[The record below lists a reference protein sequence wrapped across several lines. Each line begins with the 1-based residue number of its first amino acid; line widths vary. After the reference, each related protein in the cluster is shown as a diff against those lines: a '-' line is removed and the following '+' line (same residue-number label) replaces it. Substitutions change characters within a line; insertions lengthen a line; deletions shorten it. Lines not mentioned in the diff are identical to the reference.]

1 MKIRNLVALCIAT
14 IAFVACGSDG
24 VKQQPQPSSWVA
36 SDFELIPYGYEW
48 WDCGEA
54 DYFEGFYNT
63 STKSLSFD
71 CVPKTLFHD
80 GMAIIA
86 DGDDFEQLNYINKQG
101 KRLLDEP
108 CQSATIFSEG
118 LAWIAKSG
126 SPLTIIRRDGSVVA
140 EMKGAE
146 GAYAFLDGVAVFYDG
161 KGLHGVADKSGKVL
175 IEPRYEEAYP
185 FVANNHWVV
194 LAGDCWV
201 IVDITTKEEVFIDG
215 TPRFTP
221 RMLLDGS
228 GFSSVAHMLRNDRLV
243 VRENDLCG
251 VMKTDGEWAI
261 KPQFYSVAPDGNNYL
276 FNNNGVFGW
285 CSGDGEYKINPT
297 FRDAY
302 PFCGANITPVCDN
315 DTNRWGYINHD
326 GDWVIEPQ
334 FRYAQPFSES
344 GIAIARDGGSGKWGI
359 INREGKWKVN
369 PMYND
374 IYFIGSEDVFIAHK
388 SYYDNYL
395 MDAKGEFL
403 YGECSMFS
411 KYVDMLRSNAV
422 GQPEYVKATSDY
434 VDIEAYAAAIETE
447 LLAIKRTTTGEALTQ
462 YSINDSRFPKS
473 GGSAKLYE
481 RNPIHEL
488 TLSLNTKSLNTWS
501 KESDGWYGYN
511 YTFIPTT
518 VIDSYTF
525 TASFSSWSRS
535 QRAWRYKDAII
546 DILKQKYGFNAENNS
561 LTVPGLKSVVISRN
575 GSSYITFTID
585 VE

>member
-1 MKIRNLVALCIAT
+1 
-14 IAFVACGSDG
+14 
-24 VKQQPQPSSWVA
+24 
-36 SDFELIPYGYEW
+36 
-48 WDCGEA
+48 
-54 DYFEGFYNT
+54 
-63 STKSLSFD
+63 
-71 CVPKTLFHD
+71 
-80 GMAIIA
+80 
-86 DGDDFEQLNYINKQG
+86 
-101 KRLLDEP
+101 
-108 CQSATIFSEG
+108 
-118 LAWIAKSG
+118 
-126 SPLTIIRRDGSVVA
+126 
-140 EMKGAE
+140 
-146 GAYAFLDGVAVFYDG
+146 
-161 KGLHGVADKSGKVL
+161 
-175 IEPRYEEAYP
+175 
-185 FVANNHWVV
+185 
-194 LAGDCWV
+194 
-201 IVDITTKEEVFIDG
+201 
-215 TPRFTP
+215 
-221 RMLLDGS
+221 
-228 GFSSVAHMLRNDRLV
+228 
-243 VRENDLCG
+243 
-251 VMKTDGEWAI
+251 
-261 KPQFYSVAPDGNNYL
+261 
-276 FNNNGVFGW
+276 
-285 CSGDGEYKINPT
+285 
-297 FRDAY
+297 
-302 PFCGANITPVCDN
+302 
-315 DTNRWGYINHD
+315 
-326 GDWVIEPQ
+326 
-334 FRYAQPFSES
+334 
-344 GIAIARDGGSGKWGI
+344 
-359 INREGKWKVN
+359 
-369 PMYND
+369 MYND

-481 RNPIHEL
+481 RNPIHDL
-488 TLSLNTKSLNTWS
+488 TLSLSTKSLNTWS

-525 TASFSSWSRS
+525 TVSFSAWSRS